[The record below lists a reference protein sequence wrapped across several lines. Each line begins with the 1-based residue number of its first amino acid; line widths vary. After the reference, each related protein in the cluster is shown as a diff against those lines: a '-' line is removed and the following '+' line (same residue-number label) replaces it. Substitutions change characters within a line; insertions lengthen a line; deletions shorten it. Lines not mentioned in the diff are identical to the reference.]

1 MPSGAHSRVTSRATA
16 AVVLGAATLLAAAV
30 VLSEQRASAAPDVAA
45 SDAHPIPPPD
55 PPQTA
60 AQRKAFA
67 PGDESAAAIV
77 NAFDQQA
84 FFDHDPVGAM
94 KKYLADDFIE
104 RYPDL
109 PMPGPGTDK
118 QRAIRF
124 FETRGWQSGGGMQDT
139 IYQVIANQDHAAV
152 FHHTSKGPGDR
163 GTAWVDIFRVK
174 NGLIVEHWAVG
185 QPVSD
190 KVSPR
195 HSMF

>member
-1 MPSGAHSRVTSRATA
+1 MSPGAQLRVPCILALC
-16 AVVLGAATLLAAAV
+16 AVGLLT
-30 VLSEQRASAAPDVAA
+30 ASAAVSQRGTGTAA
-45 SDAHPIPPPD
+45 TQPSAQQPIPPVN
-55 PPQTA
+55 PPQTE
-60 AQRKAFA
+60 AQRKAFR
-67 PGDESAAAIV
+67 PGDKSALAVV

-109 PMPGPGTDK
+109 ASPGPGSDK
-118 QRAIRF
+118 QKTIRF
-124 FETRGWQSGGGMQDT
+124 FETRGWKKGEGMQDT
-139 IYQVIANQDHAAV
+139 IYQVIADRDHVAV
-152 FHHTSKGPGDR
+152 FHHTSKGPNDR

-174 NGLIVEHWAVG
+174 DGLIVEHWAVG

-190 KVSPR
+190 KVSAQ

>member
-1 MPSGAHSRVTSRATA
+1 MPACARSRATFLLA
-16 AVVLGAATLLAAAV
+16 LGAASLLAAVA
-30 VLSEQRASAAPDVAA
+30 LPPQQRSAAAADAA
-45 SDAHPIPPPD
+45 SRETPIPPPN
-55 PPQTA
+55 PPQTE

-67 PGDESAAAIV
+67 PGDKSAAAVV
-77 NAFDQQA
+77 NAFNQQA

-109 PMPGPGTDK
+109 ASDGPGTDK
-118 QRAIRF
+118 ENTIRF
-124 FETRGWQSGGGMQDT
+124 FETRGWKKGEGMQDT
-139 IYQVIANQDHAAV
+139 IYQLIADKDHAVV
-152 FHHTSKGPGDR
+152 FHRTRKGPKDR

-190 KVSPR
+190 KVSRR

>member
-1 MPSGAHSRVTSRATA
+1 MPSGAASRTTA
-16 AVVLGAATLLAAAV
+16 LLALTALSLLAAAAEPQ
-30 VLSEQRASAAPDVAA
+30 SPPASA
-45 SDAHPIPPPD
+45 
-55 PPQTA
+55 PQTA
-60 AQRKAFA
+60 AERKAFA
-67 PGDESAAAIV
+67 PGDKSAIAVI

-109 PMPGPGTDK
+109 AQPGPGTDK
-118 QRAIRF
+118 EKTIRF
-124 FETRGWQSGGGMQDT
+124 FETRGWKKGEGMQDT
-139 IYQVIANQDHAAV
+139 IYQVIANKDHVAV
-152 FHHTSKGPGDR
+152 FHHTSKGAGDR

-174 NGLIVEHWAVG
+174 DGLIVEHWAVG

-190 KVSPR
+190 KVSPA